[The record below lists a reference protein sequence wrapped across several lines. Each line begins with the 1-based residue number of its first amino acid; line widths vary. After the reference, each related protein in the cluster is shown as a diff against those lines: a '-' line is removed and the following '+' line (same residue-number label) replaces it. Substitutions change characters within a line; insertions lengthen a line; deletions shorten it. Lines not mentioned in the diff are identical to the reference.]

1 MIINDT
7 SSQAQSHLQQL
18 EQNVFEGF
26 VCVVFF
32 FQICWQN
39 Q

>member
-7 SSQAQSHLQQL
+7 SSQAKSHLQQL

-26 VCVVFF
+26 CVCFF
-32 FQICWQN
+32 F
-39 Q
+39 